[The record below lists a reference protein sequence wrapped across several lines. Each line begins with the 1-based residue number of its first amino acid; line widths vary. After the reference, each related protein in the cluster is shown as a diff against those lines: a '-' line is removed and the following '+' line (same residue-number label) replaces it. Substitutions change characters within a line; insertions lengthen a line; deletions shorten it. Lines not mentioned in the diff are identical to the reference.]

1 MTFSIC
7 VLILA
12 SLVSGGYSSFLT
24 SENRPHII
32 HILVDDLG
40 WAELGYHRHDDEGD
54 VNTSFIDELVR
65 TESYISL
72 DRVDT
77 HTHTY
82 THTTHTHTY
91 THTTHTY
98 THTTHTHTYTHTT
111 QIRAGSILHAQDM

>member
-1 MTFSIC
+1 MIC
-7 VLILA
+7 VLFLFLL
-12 SLVSGGYSSFLT
+12 SRGYSLT
-24 SENRPHII
+24 RDKRPHII

-82 THTTHTHTY
+82 THTT
-91 THTTHTY
+91 
-98 THTTHTHTYTHTT
+98 

>member
-12 SLVSGGYSSFLT
+12 CLVYRGYSSFSK

-65 TESYISL
+65 TESYVSL
-72 DRVDT
+72 SIT
-77 HTHTY
+77 LTYLHTY
-82 THTTHTHTY
+82 DH
-91 THTTHTY
+91 
-98 THTTHTHTYTHTT
+98 
-111 QIRAGSILHAQDM
+111 IRKHLTD

>member
-1 MTFSIC
+1 MISIC

-12 SLVSGGYSSFLT
+12 SLVYRGYSSFST

-65 TESYISL
+65 TESYVSL
-72 DRVDT
+72 DLSLS
-77 HTHTY
+77 HTY
-82 THTTHTHTY
+82 LHTY
-91 THTTHTY
+91 DHTRKHLT
-98 THTTHTHTYTHTT
+98 
-111 QIRAGSILHAQDM
+111 D